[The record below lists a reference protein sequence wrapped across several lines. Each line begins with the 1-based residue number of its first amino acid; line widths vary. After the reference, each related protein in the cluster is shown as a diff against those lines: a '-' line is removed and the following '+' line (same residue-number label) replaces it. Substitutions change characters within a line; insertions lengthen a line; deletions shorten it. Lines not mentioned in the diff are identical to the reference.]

1 MNSTAMNFINVGQL
15 DSTLSPKIISEI
27 MINNE
32 EYHPIFIYIEL
43 NLDKTFFSNENVTV
57 VVLRPKHSESFHVQ
71 DIEITESDLTV
82 LLKENLETG
91 AYYLDQTEDDQT
103 DIDISLSAMKI
114 EHCIICNEEENQPL
128 SIEKLKDWI
137 EEKYLVNERKAVA
150 VSFYTFK
157 KKENVYNEIKYFK
170 SIFSY
175 RYIFKSY
182 VD

>member
-1 MNSTAMNFINVGQL
+1 MDAIAMNFINVGQL
-15 DSTLSPKIISEI
+15 DSTLSPKNISEI
-27 MINNE
+27 MINNQ

-43 NLDKTFFSNENVTV
+43 NLDKTFFSNKNVTV
-57 VVLRPKHSESFHVQ
+57 VVLRPKNSEAFHVQ
-71 DIEITESDLTV
+71 DIEITDLDLTV
-82 LLKENLETG
+82 ALKSNEDTG
-91 AYYLDQTEDDQT
+91 EYYLDQTADDLT
-103 DIDISLSAMKI
+103 DIDFLLSEMKI
-114 EHCIICNEEENQPL
+114 NHCIICDDEMTQPL
-128 SIEKLKDWI
+128 TIDKLKEWI

-150 VSFYTFK
+150 VSFYTYK